1 MKRRKGPGAA
11 RCGMLLG
18 FMMWAAACGAA
29 MAAPKPG
36 DTAPDFS
43 LPRLFDGKKEVS
55 LGSLSG
61 RAVVVDF
68 WASWCPPCRKTLPHL
83 ERLGSRYPS
92 LAVVAI
98 AIDENRG
105 KAVDF
110 LKVRDSSLIYLH
122 DSKQAVASKYDLGG
136 MPSLFLIDRKGA
148 LRYRHD
154 GYVEG
159 DLAKIEAQIRAL
171 MEEK

>member
-1 MKRRKGPGAA
+1 MKQKKGKGAAA
-11 RCGMLLG
+11 RCGMLLVL
-18 FMMWAAACGAA
+18 MWSAALGPVL
-29 MAAPKPG
+29 AAPKPG
-36 DTAPDFS
+36 AAAPDFV

-98 AIDENRG
+98 SIDENRG
-105 KAVDF
+105 KAVEF
-110 LKVRDSSLIYLH
+110 LKVRDSSLIYLQ

-136 MPSLFLIDRKGA
+136 MPSLFLIDKKGA

-159 DLAKIEAQIRAL
+159 DLAGIEAEIRAL